1 MSRQE
6 DVDPTVPN
14 GRMLSRRRFLKLSAL
29 AAMGLISAPA
39 LAKRHTSHVRS
50 GAARTGA
57 RRRAIPE
64 RSLAFYNTHTGEHL
78 KTVYWAQGKY
88 VSSAMSEIDY
98 ILRDHYTD
106 EVTSID
112 GELLDLLYALHRRVD
127 TRQSFHVVSAY
138 RSPETNAML
147 RQFDGNV
154 AQHSLHMVGKAVDI
168 RLPDRR
174 TSSIR
179 RAALSLRMGGVGYY
193 PDADFVHVDVGRVR
207 CW

>member
-1 MSRQE
+1 MSRQK
-6 DVDPTVPN
+6 DVDLAVPN
-14 GRMLSRRRFLKLSAL
+14 GRMLSRRRFLKLSAF
-29 AAMGLISAPA
+29 AAMGLISTPA
-39 LAKRHTSHVRS
+39 LAKRHTSHVRF
-50 GAARTGA
+50 GAART

-64 RSLAFYNTHTGEHL
+64 RSLAFYNTHTGEQL
-78 KTVYWAQGKY
+78 KTVYWAHGTY
-88 VSSAMSEIDY
+88 LPSAMSEIDY

-106 EVTSID
+106 EVISMD

-127 TRQSFHVVSAY
+127 THQAFHVVSAY

-193 PDADFVHVDVGRVR
+193 PGADFVHVDVGRVR
-207 CW
+207 YW